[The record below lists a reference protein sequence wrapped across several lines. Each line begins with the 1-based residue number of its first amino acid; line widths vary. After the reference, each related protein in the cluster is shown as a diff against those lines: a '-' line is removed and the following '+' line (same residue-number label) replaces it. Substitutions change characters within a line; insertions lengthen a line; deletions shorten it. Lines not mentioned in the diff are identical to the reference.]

1 MSQFETERLLFRP
14 HLAADL
20 EAYCAMESD
29 PLYRAP
35 QPVLPRGELERNF
48 RENLLPPKN
57 LGLLATVLKAEGR
70 YIGRCGLYPHRLG
83 HGDIAPGEAVLA
95 FYLDRAFWGRGL
107 ATEAGRAFV
116 RYGFE
121 TLHLTRILAAANID
135 NVASNRAIQKS
146 GLIHTHSG
154 GGAGGGERWHAYE
167 LRNPSL
173 PAPTP
178 APGPPGNGSLRA

>member
-1 MSQFETERLLFRP
+1 MALLETERLLFRP
-14 HLAADL
+14 HVAADL

-29 PLYRAP
+29 PVNRAP
-35 QPVLPRGELERNF
+35 QPVHPRWELERNF
-48 RENLLPPKN
+48 RERLLPPKP
-57 LGLLATVLKAEGR
+57 LGLMATVIKAEGR
-70 YIGRCGLYPHRLG
+70 YIGRCGLYPHRLS

-95 FYLDRAFWGRGL
+95 FYLDRAYWGRGL

-135 NVASNRAIQKS
+135 NLASNRAIQKS

-154 GGAGGGERWHAYE
+154 GGGVGGGKWWHAYE

-173 PAPTP
+173 PTFP
-178 APGPPGNGSLRA
+178 SRSS